1 MWAVKLLVKNYC
13 IFEWVGLNSIFT
25 EGFFVGTVRQH
36 SVKFAFNSTYDDFI
50 SFGNGAVLGLLGN
63 GNKIEFS
70 LPYTL
75 TIADIHLNHFA
86 KLLAILDRLDNGRL
100 QIRQLFFIIE

>member
-1 MWAVKLLVKNYC
+1 M
-13 IFEWVGLNSIFT
+13 
-25 EGFFVGTVRQH
+25 RQH

-63 GNKIEFS
+63 GNKIELS
-70 LPYTL
+70 LADTL

-86 KLLAILDRLDNGRL
+86 QLLAILDRLDNGRL
-100 QIRQLFFIIE
+100 QNRQLFFIIE